1 MQEEEKEQS
10 ISKSVV
16 ATIAA
21 ISLAVAAG
29 GGMAWLGMKNNQP
42 QTAAPTQ
49 TTSPDRAAIDP
60 TPPPPPPTDPG
71 VNRTDTSPTTD
82 NNKVKVY
89 GIDESDGKIRIIS
102 EDRRIASGGNATP
115 SNFVKQSLTTLLAS
129 AKIGKEGKQLSSIP
143 KSTKLLSSN
152 VKPNGIHINLSKEF
166 MEGGGSSSM
175 QARLAQIIY
184 TATER
189 NPNAQ
194 VWISV
199 EGKKLESLGG
209 EGIEV
214 KQPITRKSFQQDFQD
229 SVVGEH

>member
-1 MQEEEKEQS
+1 VQEEEKEQS

-42 QTAAPTQ
+42 QIAEPNQ
-49 TTSPDRAAIDP
+49 TTSPNTAAIVDP
-60 TPPPPPPTDPG
+60 TPPPPTDPG
-71 VNRTDTSPTTD
+71 VNQTDTSPTTD

-89 GIDESDGKIRIIS
+89 GVDESDGKIRIIS

-152 VKPNGIHINLSKEF
+152 VKPNGIYINLSKEF

-214 KQPITRKSFQQDFQD
+214 RQPITRKSFQQDFKE
-229 SVVGEH
+229 SVGEH